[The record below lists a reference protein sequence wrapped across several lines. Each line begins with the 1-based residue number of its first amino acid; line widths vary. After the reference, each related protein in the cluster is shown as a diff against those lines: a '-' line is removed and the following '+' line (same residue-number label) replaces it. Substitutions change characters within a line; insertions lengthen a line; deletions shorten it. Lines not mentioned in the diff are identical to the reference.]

1 MEGCHGY
8 ITEEESIAKREF
20 YSHEQYMQL
29 IVESGVPLSHDYG
42 LRSVDEDPR
51 MLAFFDSLIQRVN
64 SGWLSD
70 DSSDEETPMEE
81 FLLQLA
87 SQISDDSDDLIQNTP
102 NVLDSFRI
110 FRSNRRL
117 LTEESENPD
126 EQDTRGALSRRLR
139 YLLSN
144 EASISRDALH
154 SETRIDGAS
163 GPQSRALDLQEANG
177 TDNSQS
183 TNGSLSD
190 SQREDSA
197 RQEVSTVLATT
208 EIASSSSGSSVDKR
222 KVSDTE
228 MPDYC
233 HGSSSCAKEPENEQK
248 SEMNK
253 SVYPDDNDDD
263 QNNTFR
269 SSSEI
274 TPSQSPWEQD
284 AYDCCLRAEKLES
297 KRLCYS
303 HETCPT
309 LNSYDKHSLE
319 SQPSTHL
326 CEKTK
331 YVAVKQKLSNRTNS
345 NDYPTYTEDESL
357 DYGRLLN
364 YDVSN
369 VEASINDENC
379 SYCSCRGNKRTC
391 VEDLQQA
398 KDCKLKKLGDKCP
411 FDNGNIADESHHNIS
426 HLSRTMQNPITT
438 CSAMVNTYV
447 SVCAAN
453 SSECSSTLTTNSLRE
468 HEASSGHSSETIMRR
483 RHGYKKR
490 NYRRSS
496 NS

>member
-8 ITEEESIAKREF
+8 ITEEENIEKREF

-87 SQISDDSDDLIQNTP
+87 SQISEDSDDLIQNTP

-144 EASISRDALH
+144 ENWMSLDTLH
-154 SETRIDGAS
+154 SETRVDGAS
-163 GPQSRALDLQEANG
+163 GPQSRVLDVQETND
-177 TDNSQS
+177 TNNIQS
-183 TNGSLSD
+183 TNGSLSK

-197 RQEVSTVLATT
+197 RQEVSTVVVTT
-208 EIASSSSGSSVDKR
+208 EIASSSSVDRR
-222 KVSDTE
+222 KISDTDK
-228 MPDYC
+228 PDCC
-233 HGSSSCAKEPENEQK
+233 HGSSSSAMEPENDQK
-248 SEMNK
+248 SETSK
-253 SVYPDDNDDD
+253 CVCPDENDDD
-263 QNNTFR
+263 DNNTF
-269 SSSEI
+269 SSEV
-274 TPSQSPWEQD
+274 TPLQSPWEPN
-284 AYDCCLRAEKLES
+284 AYDCCLRTEKLES
-297 KRLCYS
+297 KQLCYS
-303 HETCPT
+303 HETCST

-331 YVAVKQKLSNRTNS
+331 YVAVKQKLG
-345 NDYPTYTEDESL
+345 TEDESL
-357 DYGRLLN
+357 DYGKLLN

-369 VEASINDENC
+369 VEASISGEDC
-379 SYCSCRGNKRTC
+379 SYCNCRANKRTC
-391 VEDLQQA
+391 VDDLEQA
-398 KDCKLKKLGDKCP
+398 KNCKLKKLGDTCP
-411 FDNGNIADESHHNIS
+411 FDNGNVDDEGRNNVS
-426 HLSRTMQNPITT
+426 HLSKTMQNTIAT
-438 CSAMVNTYV
+438 CSTMADTCV

-453 SSECSSTLTTNSLRE
+453 SSDCSSTLTTNSLIE
-468 HEASSGHSSETIMRR
+468 HEASNGHGSETIMRR